1 MISVI
6 ITNHDKYTERLLSR
20 ALPSVLNQSFKD
32 FEVIVVQD
40 GGENIKDKLPK
51 DDRIVYLHRKENF
64 GQHTRPKNEGTL
76 KAKYDLIA
84 YLDADNAYRKDH
96 LQALYQEKQRSGVNV
111 VYGDRWIVDEDG
123 KFLSQLAP
131 ETSEF
136 SLSLLSKGNFIDTSD
151 VLCDKSEILKVGGW
165 DESLQYFADYNLWVR
180 MAKNGASFKRVPLI
194 ITDYYVH
201 SDNNVK
207 KSQLAVKKYEK
218 GLCDPDPACREKAM
232 DAVRGFSIQN
242 CKLWPDKT
250 VVGKRSKLKVAI
262 YTLTYNRLP
271 YTQTTFDT
279 MRRTTK
285 YPFDHFVLDQ
295 GSTDNTWTWLCDKEK
310 EYNLKIF
317 TENKNLGISKGSN
330 YLLDKIGKNYDV
342 IIKVDN
348 DLEFLTNNW
357 LESIVEIFECSKGLV
372 LSPYIE
378 GLIDHPGGWPRVKD
392 GFIGR
397 HYVGITEHLGGACI
411 AVSSRAYDNF
421 RWEENDF
428 LHGEQ
433 DWIFSQHCRNSG
445 YALCYLE
452 NIRVEH
458 MFNTSLLA
466 KGKTEED
473 QKYLDNRKKEKVT
486 RYA

>member
-6 ITNHDKYTERLLSR
+6 ITNHDAYTERLLTR
-20 ALPSVLNQSFKD
+20 ALPSVLNQSFTD

-64 GQHTRPKNEGTL
+64 GNHTRPKNDGTL
-76 KAKYDLIA
+76 KAKGEYIA

-96 LQALYQEKQRSGVNV
+96 LQALYRAIKNNDV
-111 VYGDRWIVDEDG
+111 VYGDRWVIDEDDN
-123 KFLSQLAP
+123 FPAQLAT

-136 SLSLLSKGNFIDTSD
+136 SLSLLAKGNYIDTSD
-151 VLCDKSEILKVGGW
+151 VLCKKETVLAVGGW
-165 DESLQYFADYNLWVR
+165 DESLPYFADYNLWVR
-180 MAKNGASFKRVPLI
+180 MAKNGAKFKRVPLI

-201 SDNNVK
+201 SENNVK
-207 KSQLAVKKYEK
+207 KSQVAVEKYEK
-218 GLCDPDPACREKAM
+218 GLLDPDPSVREKAADM
-232 DAVRGFSIQN
+232 VRGFSVQN
-242 CKLWPDKT
+242 CKIWPDKT
-250 VVGKRSKLKVAI
+250 IMGDRPKTRVGI
-262 YTLTYNRLP
+262 YTLTMNRLP
-271 YTQTTFDT
+271 YTQTTFET
-279 MRRTTK
+279 MRKTTK
-285 YPFDHFVLDQ
+285 HPFDHFVLDQ
-295 GSTDNTWTWLCDKEK
+295 GSSDKTWTWLCDKEK
-310 EYNLKIF
+310 EYGLKIF

-330 YLLDKIGKNYDV
+330 YLLDKMKDYDI

-357 LESIVEIFECSKGLV
+357 LESIVEIYESTRGMV

-378 GLIDHPGGWPRVKD
+378 GLIDHPGGWPRVRD

-411 AVSSRAYDNF
+411 AAPARAYENF
-421 RWEENDF
+421 RWEDDDF

-433 DWIFSQHCRNSG
+433 DWLFSMHCRDAG
-445 YALCYLE
+445 FVLAYLE

-466 KGKTEED
+466 KGKTEAD
-473 QKYLDNRKKEKVT
+473 QKYLDDRKKEKVT
-486 RYA
+486 KYEG